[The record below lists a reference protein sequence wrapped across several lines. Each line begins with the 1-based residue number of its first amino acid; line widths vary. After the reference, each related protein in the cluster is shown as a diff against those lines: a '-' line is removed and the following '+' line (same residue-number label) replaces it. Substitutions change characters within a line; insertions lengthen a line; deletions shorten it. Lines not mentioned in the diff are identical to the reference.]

1 MYAHESLA
9 GIMKPTPMSM
19 PSVTRII
26 GFLLV
31 LLGVVGYVG
40 TGAASITALI
50 PAFVGALFL
59 ILAMVARSPEARKH
73 VMHAAV
79 AIALLALVGGV
90 PRIVAAVNAGE
101 IQRPAVLAQIAMA
114 ILLAIYV
121 LLGVK
126 SFIEAR
132 RARRA

>member
-1 MYAHESLA
+1 
-9 GIMKPTPMSM
+9 MSM
-19 PSVTRII
+19 PAVTRVV

-50 PAFVGALFL
+50 PAMVGALFL
-59 ILAMVARSPEARKH
+59 ILAMAARSASARRH

-79 AIALLALVGGV
+79 AIALLLVLGVV
-90 PRIVAAVNAGE
+90 PRIIGAINAGE
-101 IQRPAVLAQIAMA
+101 MQRPAVLAQIAMA
-114 ILLAIYV
+114 TILAVYV

-126 SFIEAR
+126 SFIDAR
-132 RARRA
+132 RARSG